1 MVTKLAK
8 VLVGK
13 RERNE
18 IGYYKKLK
26 YVEDKLR
33 EFIMGILMAL
43 IVALI
48 LALMVAKGVSSDTT
62 GHYEP
67 DGYDTY
73 GNLIDTDGDGD
84 YHHWVEE

>member
-1 MVTKLAK
+1 MAKKLAR
-8 VLVGK
+8 LLIGK
-13 RERNE
+13 RERGE

-26 YVEDKLR
+26 HAEDRLR
-33 EFIMGILMAL
+33 EFIIGVVMAL
-43 IVALI
+43 IIALVF
-48 LALMVAKGVSSDTT
+48 ALMIAKDVSTSN
-62 GHYEP
+62 GKYVP